1 VRTHSEEPTA
11 RPLSGPNVFPSEEL
25 VPGFKACM
33 NQYFAHMLQLG
44 RQVAALLAE
53 GLHLHAGAFNAHM
66 FGASSMSALKLLKYP
81 AEKSDAAKGIL
92 GTGAHSDYGLMTFL
106 VTDATPGLEVLHEG
120 VWQRVVPRPKVSA
133 STMQMHMHMK
143 CIKMFVF
150 AVSAMNVTQRY

>member
-1 VRTHSEEPTA
+1 
-11 RPLSGPNVFPSEEL
+11 
-25 VPGFKACM
+25 
-33 NQYFAHMLQLG
+33 MLQLG

-106 VTDATPGLEVLHEG
+106 VTDATPGLEVLHKG
-120 VWQRVVPRPKVSA
+120 TWQRVVPRPKVSA
-133 STMQMHMHMK
+133 IRHVNETANWLMIVTCVK
-143 CIKMFVF
+143 PF
-150 AVSAMNVTQRY
+150 ANAFKDFQCC